1 MILRRVTEHV
11 REQNWFAVGIDF
23 VIVVVGVYMGI
34 EVANWNDARRD
45 RVAEAAYLDRLDR
58 EIAEI
63 TPEVE
68 ASRETVRKRMQRMI
82 EVRDFFKT
90 GEGAAALG
98 AEHCAA
104 LGTSHIF
111 AATIFYPPTI
121 KEMIATGRIILIR
134 DAVIRTAIL
143 SLDQT
148 NAESSQ
154 LRTDIQIDR
163 LPLGRAYPD
172 LINLG
177 LSSWADSLCDFA
189 AMRHNQS
196 FLNDFIDNM
205 QRSEAYASRV
215 TGRQSEVLAALGI
228 AVSSGSTKRTLQ
240 ASSKAEQARPA
251 EQHVGN

>member
-1 MILRRVTEHV
+1 MILRRVIEHV
-11 REQNWFAVGIDF
+11 KTQNWFAVGIDF
-23 VIVVVGVYMGI
+23 AIVVVGVYMGI

-45 RVAEAAYLDRLDR
+45 RVAEAVYLDRLGR
-58 EIAEI
+58 EISEI
-63 TPEVE
+63 VPEVE
-68 ASRETVRKRMQRMI
+68 ASHESVRNRLHRMV

-98 AEHCAA
+98 GEHCAA

-134 DAVIRTAIL
+134 DNVIRTAIL

-163 LPLGRAYPD
+163 LPLARAYPD
-172 LINLG
+172 LITLG
-177 LSSWADSLCDFA
+177 LSSWADSTCDVES
-189 AMRHNQS
+189 MRRNRS

-215 TGRQSEVLAALGI
+215 TGRQSKV
-228 AVSSGSTKRTLQ
+228 
-240 ASSKAEQARPA
+240 
-251 EQHVGN
+251 